1 MKNELIMRFKV
12 RKKIVGQ
19 KQKLMKPKKIKTVK
33 LTSQQKSIKTS
44 NLVKKRK
51 QAQIQKAISEK

>member
-12 RKKIVGQ
+12 RKKIVE

-44 NLVKKRK
+44 NLVKK
-51 QAQIQKAISEK
+51 AQIQKAISEK

>member
-12 RKKIVGQ
+12 RKKIVEQ

-44 NLVKKRK
+44 NLVKK
-51 QAQIQKAISEK
+51 AQIQKAISEK